1 MIIEFT
7 KKDERNLDLWLK
19 VMENNAVSDSQK
31 QMTDGETGGL
41 RSHWALSKEI
51 ILKVAPAPSKHVRH
65 PVCVSMP
72 PSPQKMCHK
81 YPPPSITFQ

>member
-51 ILKVAPAPSKHVRH
+51 ILKVAPSPSKHVRH

-72 PSPQKMCHK
+72 L
-81 YPPPSITFQ
+81 PPPLLSYNF